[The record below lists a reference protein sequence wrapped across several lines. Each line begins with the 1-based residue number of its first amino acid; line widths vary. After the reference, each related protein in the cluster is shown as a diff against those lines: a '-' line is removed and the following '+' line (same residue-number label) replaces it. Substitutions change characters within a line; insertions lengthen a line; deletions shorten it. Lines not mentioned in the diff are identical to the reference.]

1 MGGVRLSNK
10 FSYFYILR
18 DTFFGFG
25 FLHSCFLFFFFC
37 ALFVRRAIVVVLL
50 CGISFRLETPVHGS
64 RILDP
69 RSCSVVEPF
78 SLCITRLGVAGYK
91 ILPQLGQIM

>member
-25 FLHSCFLFFFFC
+25 FLHSCFLFFFSLLL
-37 ALFVRRAIVVVLL
+37 ALQK
-50 CGISFRLETPVHGS
+50 ISG
-64 RILDP
+64 D
-69 RSCSVVEPF
+69 SVG
-78 SLCITRLGVAGYK
+78 LKQKTAL
-91 ILPQLGQIM
+91 